1 MEHRHHSSGDGAVRL
16 VRVWDLP
23 TRLFHWSLVALVA
36 VALYTGFLAPEQA
49 MGLHLYAGYAI
60 VGLLVFRLVW
70 GVFGPEYSRLVALV
84 SATRKAGEHLRGLL
98 LLRPKHYAGHNP
110 AGSIMILALF
120 AVLAALVT
128 TGLMVVGGEEKQGP
142 LAAFV
147 GFHAADQAKTVHFWL
162 SCLLLLMIA
171 GHVAG
176 VLVEGFLLRAP
187 LIRGMIH
194 GWLPIPEDLLQ
205 TEPRR
210 ARPLAALVALG
221 VVALVAATS
230 FAIVARLKVPKMPS
244 ETTAAMRSECGSCH
258 WAYHPS
264 LLPRHSWAVLMADL
278 GDHFGED
285 ASLPADT
292 AQTIAAYLDANAAEV
307 WDTEAARALV
317 AVSPDQPTRI
327 TSSPFWIAKHAGI
340 SAAAFAA
347 ANVRAKSNC
356 IGCHSDADTG
366 RFDDQAILPT
376 EQQLKG
382 IDQ

>member
-1 MEHRHHSSGDGAVRL
+1 
-16 VRVWDLP
+16 
-23 TRLFHWSLVALVA
+23 
-36 VALYTGFLAPEQA
+36 
-49 MGLHLYAGYAI
+49 MGLHIFAGYAI
-60 VGLLVFRLVW
+60 VALLAFRLVW

-84 SATRKAGEHLRGLL
+84 SASRRLGEHLRGLL
-98 LLRPKHYAGHNP
+98 LLRPKHHAGHNP
-110 AGSIMILALF
+110 AGSIMILSLF
-120 AVLAALVT
+120 LVLTALAA

-142 LAAFV
+142 LAAFIS
-147 GFHAADQAKTVHFWL
+147 FQAADQAKPVHFWL
-162 SCLLLLMIA
+162 ACLLLVMIA

-176 VLVEGFLLRAP
+176 VLVEGFLLGAP

-194 GWLPIPEDLLQ
+194 GWLPIPEDLLP
-205 TEPRR
+205 TDPRR
-210 ARPLAALVALG
+210 ARPAAALATIG
-221 VVALVAATS
+221 VMALVAATS
-230 FAIVARLKVPKMPS
+230 FAIVARLKVPNIPK
-244 ETTAAMRSECGSCH
+244 ETTAVMKSECGSCH

-292 AQTIAAYLDANAAEV
+292 AREIAAYLDANAAEV
-307 WDTEAARALV
+307 WDTEAAKALV

-327 TSSPFWIAKHAGI
+327 TASPFWIAKHAGI
-340 SAAAFAA
+340 TAAAFAA
-347 ANVRAKSNC
+347 PNVRVKNNC

-376 EQQLKG
+376 EQRQKG